1 MAEVPHPFASVII
14 PVFNDGERLKLCLAA
29 LAQQTYGRSN
39 FEIIVIDNGSE
50 DVDLVQAAVEPY
62 DNITLIFEPTP
73 GSYAARNKGLA
84 LAQGE
89 AIAFTDA
96 DCIPASDWLAQGVEL
111 LQSIPNCGQVN
122 GRVEI
127 FLTNPHRPTPVE
139 LYESIAAFPQERL
152 LKQGRGGVTAN
163 LFTWRLVLDV
173 VGHFDAQLKSGAD
186 GEWGQRA
193 YAKGYQQVYGKS
205 VLVQHP
211 ARSSFAELFQRTRR
225 LTGGKYDIQM
235 KRTSSSWQRQMVFLQ
250 VLFQNLIPPVFFVV
264 NTFRN
269 DQLKSIWQK
278 LQVSSVMVLVRYI
291 SAWETLRLKLG
302 GSSIR
307 I

>member
-1 MAEVPHPFASVII
+1 MEKSKYPFVSVII
-14 PVFNDGERLKLCLAA
+14 PVFNDGERLQLCLAV
-29 LAQQTYGRSN
+29 LAQQTYGRSH

-50 DVDLVQAAVEPY
+50 DFDLVQTAVAPY
-62 DNITLIFEPTP
+62 DNVMLIFEPTP

-84 LAQGE
+84 LAQGDI
-89 AIAFTDA
+89 IAFTDA
-96 DCIPASDWLAQGVEL
+96 DCIPASDWLAQGVEQ
-111 LQSIPNCGQVN
+111 LQSTPNCGQVI
-122 GRVEI
+122 GPIEI

-139 LYESIAAFPQERL
+139 LYESITGFPQERL

-163 LFTWRLVLDV
+163 LFTWRSVLDV
-173 VGHFDAQLKSGAD
+173 VGHFDAQLKSGGD
-186 GEWGQRA
+186 VEWGQRV
-193 YAKGYQQVYGKS
+193 YTKGYKQVYGKS

-225 LTGGKYDIQM
+225 IAGGNYDIQM
-235 KRTSSSWQRQMVFLQ
+235 KRASSSWKRQMVFLQ

-302 GSSIR
+302 GSSSR